1 MNIFIMDLIDNI
13 VVLNEKKLIDNN
25 SLKDCLSIGKILN
38 YIIVKK

>member
-1 MNIFIMDLIDNI
+1 MNIDEQIKIIMKGVDEIIGLD
-13 VVLNEKKLIDNN
+13 